1 LPFTLSTATQ
11 YLVPRF
17 PEMNSAR
24 YAADFDEVKDI
35 GAVNSATR
43 TPEQTQLA
51 QLFAGVITGTS
62 INVIWNNVVRDVTL
76 GQQLTLLQSARL
88 YALMN
93 VATID
98 GLQTSQTGKFTYG
111 LWRPVTAIRNA
122 DADPNPA
129 TAGDPAWTPLLP
141 TPPYPSYPGNMACIG
156 AASAHAL
163 ELGTGTEAFAFTA
176 TWRGL
181 NGSPD
186 IQRSYTAFSQLA
198 QDEADSRIYGGIH
211 FRFDNEASQPAC
223 RKVAEHV
230 FAKVMRPRTG

>member
-1 LPFTLSTATQ
+1 
-11 YLVPRF
+11 
-17 PEMNSAR
+17 MDSAR
-24 YAADFDEVKDI
+24 YATDFDEVKTV

-43 TPEQTQLA
+43 TPAQTQLA
-51 QLFAGVITGTS
+51 QLFAAVTITATN

-76 GQQLTLLQSARL
+76 GRHLTLLQSARL

-98 GLQTSQTGKFTYG
+98 GLQTSQTGKFIYG

-122 DADPNPA
+122 DTDPNPA
-129 TAGDPAWTPLLP
+129 TVGDAALDTVARHSAVSDLP
-141 TPPYPSYPGNMACIG
+141 GQHGLHRCSFG
-156 AASAHAL
+156 ARNRTWNRDRRL
-163 ELGTGTEAFAFTA
+163 RFTA
-176 TWRGL
+176 TWAGVGG
-181 NGSPD
+181 NPP
-186 IQRSYTAFSQLA
+186 IQRSYTSFSQLA

-230 FAKVMRPRTG
+230 VAKVMRPRT